1 MHNNTTQKMKHH
13 FHPNR
18 YFIKELNFIVT
29 ATFKYYVLCFYDFFL
44 KIGPSVVD
52 AISEFKIFKLYLR
65 RVDNVLFA
73 LFLVSLV
80 YRSFSVS
87 LISNKLFLAL
97 LSSSSFDWISMILPA
112 ILTVFFKFSI
122 SSLISSEI
130 SSLASLDETEF
141 SDDEFFARSA
151 LLDIIRPKTKY

>member
-29 ATFKYYVLCFYDFFL
+29 ATFKYYVFLWFLL

-52 AISEFKIFKLYLR
+52 AINKFKIFKLYLR

-97 LSSSSFDWISMILPA
+97 LSSSSFDCISMILPA